1 MASNNHKNYYKILGV
16 QEDADELV
24 IRASYRALLSR
35 YNLDDWKGDKQH
47 AIKILADINEAYSV
61 LKDRY
66 ERLEYSSSM
75 VKNQK
80 DEVIEPIQSNMS
92 AEEVEAAWNVACNY
106 YEDLEVL
113 YFNLFQVSEQVA
125 NNFKLSILNS
135 KDYSNRNKLASK
147 LELDYL
153 RSQFGNDQGLIE
165 FGKELILEE
174 AKEAVAELHHV
185 VNVMGNAV
193 HSEEV
198 IDKISEKFQTVRFIQ
213 KLKNIEITRQSEL
226 LRKDQFSREQ
236 KEREAEEKR
245 LNSKAN
251 ETQDIAIVIFII
263 ALVLLF
269 IFAVK
274 YSNTPSVTKKS
285 SLTNSDTV
293 VQKTSVNS
301 GIENAYYWE
310 KVTLLGFLLIEEGF
324 AYEGG
329 VERRIAYPTLNLS
342 SPINVTSKN
351 AINPAVD
358 EPPEFFITTI
368 QLVSSMELIDKYS
381 NSSVTVV
388 CRLFHA
394 IKGHHMTPVLC
405 DVQQISYLK

>member
-1 MASNNHKNYYKILGV
+1 MTSNNNKNYYKILGV

-24 IRASYRALLSR
+24 IRASYLALLKR
-35 YNLDDWKGDKQH
+35 YNLDDWKGDKQQ

-66 ERLEYSSSM
+66 ERLEYNSSM
-75 VKNQK
+75 VKNK
-80 DEVIEPIQSNMS
+80 NEEVVESIQSNMS
-92 AEEVEAAWNVACNY
+92 AEEVDAAWNVACNY
-106 YEDLEVL
+106 YQDLGFL
-113 YFNLFQVSEQVA
+113 YLNLFQVSEQVA
-125 NNFKLSILNS
+125 NNFKLSILSS

-153 RSQFGNDQGLIE
+153 RSQFGNDQDLIE

-213 KLKNIEITRQSEL
+213 KLKNIEIARQSEL

-245 LNSKAN
+245 FNKAN
-251 ETQDIAIVIFII
+251 KTQNIAIVVFII

-274 YSNTPSVTKKS
+274 YSNTLTVTKKS
-285 SLTNSDTV
+285 SLINPDTV

-310 KVTLLGFLLIEEGF
+310 KVTLLGLVLIEEGF

-405 DVQQISYLK
+405 DVQEIRHFK